1 MGMKI
6 KGGKAVVQSLIEH
19 EVQTVYG
26 LPGSHILE
34 IYDALQDEEQINH
47 ILTLHELNAAFMA
60 DAHGRLTG
68 KPGVCLITAGPGA
81 TNAVTGIAQAYSEA
95 SPVVQITG
103 HCDSN
108 RKIWPFHGV
117 DDWNFLMKIYQPIT
131 KWSVQIKRIEDI
143 SQILSKA
150 FTIATSGRPGP
161 VHVEIPQDILSSSGI
176 IKKVKVPT
184 HIKSPKP
191 TSAIKRVVE
200 ILNSANNPL
209 IAVGKGVLREFCSDE
224 VIKFA
229 ELAGIPLITLWWAK
243 SAIPYQHPLCL
254 GYDLDWN
261 IHPQIKSFIEKTDII
276 LTIGLDAGE
285 RLTNFNEKENK
296 LIHIHQDTTIN
307 ANEEISL
314 LKPKP
319 LIDIATNLQN
329 FIQLLQKEFKPNPE
343 KMKIVERKVSTIK
356 RKIEKDVNKSIIWG
370 STPLHPGEISTEIRR
385 VLNDDAIVTLDVANS
400 AIWMNR
406 CFRAQTPNTILTP
419 GRYGSMGFP
428 LPAAIAAKINFPK
441 RQVVAVVGDGAF
453 LMTAMDFHTAI
464 KYNLGIVVIVMNDR
478 QYGVIW
484 QLQNLLYNGRTFATE
499 TESPNFAEYA
509 RICGGIGIKVRD
521 PKDLRDALEK
531 AINAKSPVI
540 VDIDTEYQF
549 PFYRSI

>member
-1 MGMKI
+1 MEVS
-6 KGGKAVVQSLIEH
+6 GGKAVVQSLVEH

-34 IYDALQDEEQINH
+34 IYDALQDEVRINH

-68 KPGVCLITAGPGA
+68 KPGVCIVTAGPGA

-117 DDWNFLMKIYQPIT
+117 DDWSFLMKIYQPIT

-150 FTIATSGRPGP
+150 FKIATSGRPGP
-161 VHVEIPQDILSSSGI
+161 VHVEIPRDILSSSGM
-176 IKKVKVPT
+176 IKKFKVST
-184 HIKSPKP
+184 QIESPKY
-191 TSAIKRVVE
+191 TSSVKMVAK
-200 ILNSANNPL
+200 ILNSASNPL

-224 VIKFA
+224 VMKFA
-229 ELAGIPLITLWWAK
+229 EITGIPIITLWWAK

-261 IHPQIKSFIEKTDII
+261 VHPQIKSFIEKTDII

-285 RLTNFNEKENK
+285 RLTNFNEKDNR
-296 LIHIHQDTTIN
+296 LIHIHQDITLVP
-307 ANEEISL
+307 NEEISF

-319 LIDIATNLQN
+319 LIDIATNIKN
-329 FIQLLQKEFKPNPE
+329 FIKLLQKEIKPNHE
-343 KMKIVERKVSTIK
+343 KIKIMEKKVSTIK
-356 RKIEKDVNKSIIWG
+356 RKIEKDIAKSIIWG

-428 LPAAIAAKINFPK
+428 LPAAIAAKINFPR

-464 KYNLGIVVIVMNDR
+464 KYKLGIVVIVMNDR

-484 QLQNLLYNGRTFATE
+484 QLQNLLYGGRTFATE

-509 RICGGIGIKVRD
+509 RICGAIGIKVRD

-531 AINAKSPVI
+531 AINARSPVI
-540 VDIDTEYQF
+540 VDIDTEYKF
-549 PFYRSI
+549 PFYRQI